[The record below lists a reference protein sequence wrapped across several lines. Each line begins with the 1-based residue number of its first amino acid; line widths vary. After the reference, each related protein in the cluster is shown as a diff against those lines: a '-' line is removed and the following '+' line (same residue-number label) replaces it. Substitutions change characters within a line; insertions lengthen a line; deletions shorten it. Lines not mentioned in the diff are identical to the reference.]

1 MRRGEGV
8 TLTIG
13 VDVGGTKVL
22 GGVVDP
28 EGKLLAWT
36 RRNTPAHDVS
46 QTLEMIVDVVRELAA
61 KHEVEAVGVGAAGW
75 IDAERSNVLFAPN
88 LAWRNE
94 PLRDAVASVVGLPVV
109 VENDANV
116 AAWAEFQFGAARD
129 AHTSLLLTIGTG
141 IGGGIVLNGE
151 LVRGAHG
158 IAAEFGHMLAVPDG
172 HPCGCGRRGCLEQY
186 TSGSALVREAQILA
200 KNNPDSARIL
210 LELAGGDPGRIDGPM
225 VTQAAQQGDNAALA
239 AFIEIGTWLGIG
251 MADLVQILDPQVIVV
266 GGGVIDAGDLLL
278 APARTAYTQSLA
290 QRARLAVAEIR
301 PAELGPRA
309 GVIGAADLARRR

>member
-1 MRRGEGV
+1 M